1 MSMNLLENITSY
13 LTPDLLNKASAY
25 VGETPA
31 NTSKAMSAIIPTL
44 LNKFAGLAST
54 PSGANQ
60 LTDMLRIGGIDGSI
74 LNNLS
79 GVFSGGPSTVTALSQ
94 GKEILGTLLGQNT
107 GTTSSAVSNF
117 SGITSNSA
125 HSLMALAVPL
135 ILGVLGKLKSVQ
147 ALPSSG
153 LADLLVGQRASFA
166 SAVPSGFTSA
176 MNAFDVQGLQSVT
189 VAPVVQRPAGPR
201 LWPLLLILPLLA
213 LGLFAYLHGRGPRA
227 SDAVAMEQ
235 VQLCNGQSL
244 SLLRDSFNYNLARY
258 LANGSSAELPKTFV
272 FDHLNFDSA
281 TTTLTPESRTTVNDL
296 IVVLKACPTAQ
307 VQLAGH
313 TDSTGDPTSNQ
324 TLSQNRAEAVQAI
337 LVGNG
342 ISADRI
348 TTIGYGQ
355 DRPIAS
361 NDTED
366 GKARNRRTELVVLKK

>member
-13 LTPDLLNKASAY
+13 LTPDLLNKASAF

-31 NTSKAMSAIIPTL
+31 GTSKAMTAIIPML

-60 LTDMLRIGGIDGSI
+60 LTDMLRVGGSDGSV

-79 GVFSGGPSTVTALSQ
+79 GLFSGAGSTAGVLSQ
-94 GKEILGTLLGQNT
+94 AREILGTILGNSA
-107 GTTSSAVSNF
+107 GPLSSAVSTF
-117 SGITSNSA
+117 SSITSNSA
-125 HSLMALAVPL
+125 GSLMALAVPL
-135 ILGVLGKLKSVQ
+135 ILGVFGKLKSTQ
-147 ALPSSG
+147 SLTSNG
-153 LADLLVGQRASFA
+153 LANLLLGQQASFA
-166 SAVPSGFTSA
+166 SAVPASITSA
-176 MNAFDVQGLQSVT
+176 MGAQDVQGLRSVT
-189 VAPVVQRPAGPR
+189 VAPEVRRPAGPR
-201 LWPLLLILPLLA
+201 IWPLLLILPLLA
-213 LGLFAYLHGRGPRA
+213 LGLYAYLHSRGPTA

-258 LANGSSAELPKTFV
+258 LATGDPAALPKTFV
-272 FDHLNFDSA
+272 FDHLNFDSG
-281 TTTLTPESRTTVNDL
+281 TTTLTPESRNTVNDL

-313 TDSTGDPTSNQ
+313 TDSTGDPAANQ
-324 TLSQNRAEAVQAI
+324 TLSQNRADAVRAI
-337 LVGNG
+337 LVTNG
-342 ISADRI
+342 ISADRM
-348 TTIGYGQ
+348 TTMGYGQ

-361 NDTED
+361 NDTDE